1 MDPTI
6 LFTHLKI
13 ILLQCF
19 QFSVFSFKFSATISS
34 IQTDPI
40 YLSWFLD
47 SLLVFSLFEI
57 EKESMGKR
65 ITLIF
70 LFLITFLVLSSVDVK
85 TKAIQ
90 NLSEV
95 DRKLM
100 VLNKPAI
107 KSIKVY
113 FSTNFLLSSYNNKH
127 KQFHT
132 KKKKTSLNTL

>member
-1 MDPTI
+1 M
-6 LFTHLKI
+6 
-13 ILLQCF
+13 
-19 QFSVFSFKFSATISS
+19 
-34 IQTDPI
+34 
-40 YLSWFLD
+40 
-47 SLLVFSLFEI
+47 FSLFEI
-57 EKESMGKR
+57 EKESVGKR

-132 KKKKTSLNTL
+132 KKKKNKSKHSVILGVHVFNTMNTSKLIHACSYCVKRKINLNLNFRYICKVLESIYLF